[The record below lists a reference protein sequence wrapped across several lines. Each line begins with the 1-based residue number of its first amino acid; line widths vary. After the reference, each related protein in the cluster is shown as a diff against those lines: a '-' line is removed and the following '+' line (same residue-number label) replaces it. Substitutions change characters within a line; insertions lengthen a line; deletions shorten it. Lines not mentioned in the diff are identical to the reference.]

1 MDLCRDG
8 IELQQSGDPLGASI
22 HYQAALRSDRNCL
35 VALQNLAQLAND
47 RNELDAARAYT
58 ARILSI
64 IPGDGAQWSN
74 LGNMLTRSGKYE
86 EARDALARASQLIPD
101 MPIVWHNLGLL
112 CLRTRKY
119 DEALVYL
126 EKAERLGT
134 RGHGML
140 NDKAHAHLYLGNLPL
155 AWPMYESRWAT
166 LRHLQPWDY
175 HIPEWQGESL
185 KGKRLLVHAEQGF
198 GDSIM
203 WLRFAKRLQD
213 LGADLTL
220 GVSQH
225 LDRLFQSQGFNVLAI
240 ENMTDENMS
249 GFDYQSPMFSALRWL
264 EIDRK
269 DISSRPYISLPEEG
283 ASDTTFRVGICWASG
298 RRDSEHDQRG
308 RYTDIRDWLQL
319 AEVPGVEL
327 VSLQQGP
334 DAEDI
339 GRAGAEGLIDYH
351 SVAGAR
357 DWFMTANIVSGL
369 DLVVCVD
376 TAVAHL
382 AGAMGKQV
390 WMLSQYANCWRW
402 WNIQEGTGL
411 PWYSSM
417 KIFPQAVPGDWKE
430 QLAQVHDRLR
440 DQLVPQNVLRAA
452 E

>member
-1 MDLCRDG
+1 MDFCRDG

-74 LGNMLTRSGKYE
+74 LGNMLTRSEKYD

-119 DEALVYL
+119 DDALVYL

-140 NDKAHAHLYLGNLPL
+140 NDKAHAYLYLGNLPL

-175 HIPEWQGESL
+175 HIPEWQGEEL

-213 LGADLTL
+213 LGANLTL

-225 LDRLFQSQGFNVLAI
+225 LDRLFRSQGFQTLAI
-240 ENMTDENMS
+240 ETMTDENMS

-269 DISSRPYISLPEEG
+269 DISPRPYISLPEEG
-283 ASDTTFRVGICWASG
+283 ANGTTFRVGICWASG

-308 RYTDIRDWLQL
+308 RYTNIRDWLCL

-339 GRAGAEGLIDYH
+339 GRCGAEGLIDYH
-351 SVAGAR
+351 SIAGAS
-357 DWFMTANIVSGL
+357 DWFMTANIISGL

-402 WNIQEGTGL
+402 WHIEEGTGL

-417 KIFPQAVPGDWKE
+417 RIFSQAKPGDWKE

-440 DQLVPQNVLRAA
+440 DQLVPQTVLRAA